1 MKNTQALYL
10 LKKLAAEMKEDERD
24 DVAEALGIAEGLLDK
39 EISSVKQEIAAKHH
53 VNPPPCRHRGANIN
67 VVSSRGDLLSR
78 LRGNS

>member
-10 LKKLAAEMKEDERD
+10 LKKLSAEMKEDERD
-24 DVAEALGIAEGLLDK
+24 DMAEALGIAEGLLDK

-53 VNPPPCRHRGANIN
+53 VNPPPRRHRGVNIN